1 MLNFKT
7 YEDLSDFMNE
17 CGIPISEFNTEEIG
31 NILNEKIS
39 SGWMKALSIGILAKA
54 QSYSS
59 RIKAEKDLEKK
70 LNLLADLIK
79 TAAYLSNLAIATA
92 AQDRTI
98 ARKMSSK

>member
-17 CGIPISEFNTEEIG
+17 HGIPINEFTGEEIG
-31 NILNEKIS
+31 NILNEKMS

-59 RIKAEKDLEKK
+59 KIKSEKDLKK
-70 LNLLADLIK
+70 KIDLLADLIK
-79 TAAYLSNLAIATA
+79 TATYLSNLSIATA

-98 ARKMSSK
+98 ARKVK

>member
-1 MLNFKT
+1 MLNFKS

-17 CGIPISEFNTEEIG
+17 YGIPINEFTGEEIG

-39 SGWMKALSIGILAKA
+39 SGWMKALSVGMLAKA

-59 RIKAEKDLEKK
+59 KIKSEKDLEKK

-79 TAAYLSNLAIATA
+79 TVAYLSNLSVATA
-92 AQDRTI
+92 AMDKTI
-98 ARKMSSK
+98 AKAARK

>member
-17 CGIPISEFNTEEIG
+17 YGIPISEFTGEEIG
-31 NILNEKIS
+31 NILNEKMS
-39 SGWMKALSIGILAKA
+39 SGWMKALSVGMLAKA

-59 RIKAEKDLEKK
+59 KIKSEKDLEKK

-79 TAAYLSNLAIATA
+79 TVAYLSNLSVATA
-92 AQDRTI
+92 AMDKTI
-98 ARKMSSK
+98 AKAARK